1 PKSITNSRKR
11 TLLYRALI
19 AWNFYLVL
27 MFPGWSMDIS
37 VNLFNDQ
44 TMQEMLCYG
53 KGVLWGLR
61 TLVVS
66 RHNLQ
71 SFNNHLFTKLDK
83 LTTINLSWN
92 VFRSILDRCV
102 WPQSLSLLNLSSSH
116 LTKATL
122 CLPKSLHV
130 LDLSDNDLTLL
141 NIELPLLTE
150 LYFSGNK
157 FLSLRDGKL
166 YLCLEVLSI
175 RNNSL
180 CSFSCDDLEGYNKLR
195 VLEAGTNTFV
205 CSCDFVAFMQDDM
218 GHLLTLLDGSGA
230 YVCESP
236 DAVRGMPIVD
246 ARLSV
251 FECHATLFLSLLCTS
266 ILMVFPVSGC
276 LCYNCDALWYLKIT
290 WVWLRRPVL
299 KRDDRW
305 LRCLCNQYHRTL
317 FVLSQNF
324 VRSYWCGYEAALK
337 LLEPIAK
344 ETIPKRFHKL
354 LKVSIQ
360 RPEFSALSLRLF
372 LSDLTT

>member
-1 PKSITNSRKR
+1 
-11 TLLYRALI
+11 
-19 AWNFYLVL
+19 
-27 MFPGWSMDIS
+27 MDIS

-61 TLVVS
+61 TLDVS

-83 LTTINLSWN
+83 LTTIDLSSN
-92 VFRSILDRCV
+92 VFRSILDSCV
-102 WPQSLSLLNLSSSH
+102 WPPSLSLLNLSSSH

-157 FLSLRDGKL
+157 ILSLRDGKL

-180 CSFSCDDLEGYNKLR
+180 CSFRCDDLEGYNKLR

-205 CSCDFVAFMQDDM
+205 CSCDCGF
-218 GHLLTLLDGSGA
+218 
-230 YVCESP
+230 
-236 DAVRGMPIVD
+236 
-246 ARLSV
+246 
-251 FECHATLFLSLLCTS
+251 HAS
-266 ILMVFPVSGC
+266 
-276 LCYNCDALWYLKIT
+276 
-290 WVWLRRPVL
+290 
-299 KRDDRW
+299 
-305 LRCLCNQYHRTL
+305 
-317 FVLSQNF
+317 
-324 VRSYWCGYEAALK
+324 
-337 LLEPIAK
+337 
-344 ETIPKRFHKL
+344 
-354 LKVSIQ
+354 
-360 RPEFSALSLRLF
+360 
-372 LSDLTT
+372 